1 MHDFPTLLQRVDR
14 SRVLLRFCAFNAQ
27 PGGDLQRG
35 RKLAGFCYQKVVR
48 STCMH
53 GGSGRA
59 GVHGGPQL
67 QCSSHD
73 RQERLQRGRKLAGF
87 CYIAIVSV

>member
-1 MHDFPTLLQRVDR
+1 MAEHVGVSARTIRKGMDVKRMLAT
-14 SRVLLRFCAFNAQ
+14 
-27 PGGDLQRG
+27 GGRI
-35 RKLAGFCYQKVVR
+35 LARFCYQKVVR

-67 QCSSHD
+67 QYSSHD
-73 RQERLQRGRKLAGF
+73 PQERLQRGRKLAGF
-87 CYIAIVSV
+87 CYIAIVEV